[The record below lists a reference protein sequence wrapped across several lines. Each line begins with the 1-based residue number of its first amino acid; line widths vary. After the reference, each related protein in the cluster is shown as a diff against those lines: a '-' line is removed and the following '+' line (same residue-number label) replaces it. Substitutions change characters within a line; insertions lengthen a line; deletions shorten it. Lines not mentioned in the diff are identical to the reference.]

1 MLVLTQIKKA
11 PNWFTSKGLQLPKE
25 VQTILD
31 ANNKIAQNEPSVNNN
46 SMQDSKEY
54 SMPSETD
61 TDYTAE
67 MDALDEQFKN
77 RSRPV

>member
-1 MLVLTQIKKA
+1 MLVLTQIKKEA
-11 PNWFTSKGLQLPKE
+11 TSE
-25 VQTILD
+25 SIDSYESTRNDVTS
-31 ANNKIAQNEPSVNNN
+31 NNKIAQNEPSVNNN

-67 MDALDEQFKN
+67 MDALDERFKN
-77 RSRPV
+77 RSRPT